1 MIQKNRFFK
10 FSTILTQ
17 PNQIVV
23 SILSDPYGI
32 WESYSKNIYAK
43 VAKDIVT
50 RFGEGDIGYRD
61 SGIVIT
67 DHNEENNI
75 DFMGPEVERIV
86 AKTIEAYAIKM
97 RPELEGKQI
106 TMDTSSSGS
115 FTTLSVVEKL

>member
-17 PNQIVV
+17 PNQIGV
-23 SILSDPYGI
+23 SILSDPYDI
-32 WESYSKNIYAK
+32 WKSYNKNIYAK
-43 VAKDIVT
+43 VAEDIVMK
-50 RFGEGDIGYRD
+50 FGEGDVGYRY

-86 AKTIEAYAIKM
+86 AKAIEAYAIKM
-97 RPELEGKQI
+97 RPELGDKQI

>member
-17 PNQIVV
+17 PNQIGV
-23 SILSDPYGI
+23 SILSDPYDI
-32 WESYSKNIYAK
+32 WKSYNKNIYAK
-43 VAKDIVT
+43 VAEDIVT
-50 RFGEGDIGYRD
+50 RFGEGDVGYRYN
-61 SGIVIT
+61 GIVIT

-75 DFMGPEVERIV
+75 DFMGPEIERIV

-97 RPELEGKQI
+97 RPELGDKQI

>member
-17 PNQIVV
+17 PNQIEV

-32 WESYSKNIYAK
+32 WERYNKNIYAK
-43 VAKDIVT
+43 VAEDIVT
-50 RFGEGDIGYRD
+50 KFGEGDVGYRYN
-61 SGIVIT
+61 GIVIT

>member
-17 PNQIVV
+17 HNQIAV

-32 WESYSKNIYAK
+32 WEKYSKNIYAE
-43 VAKDIVT
+43 VAKAIVMN
-50 RFGEGDIGYRD
+50 FGEGDVGYRYG
-61 SGIVIT
+61 GIVIT

-75 DFMGPEVERIV
+75 DFMGPDVERIV

-97 RPELEGKQI
+97 RPELEGKQV
-106 TMDTSSSGS
+106 TMDTSSSGN
-115 FTTLSVVEKL
+115 FTTLSVVEKI

>member
-17 PNQIVV
+17 PNQIEV

-32 WESYSKNIYAK
+32 WKSYSKNIYAK
-43 VAKDIVT
+43 VAEDIVT

-75 DFMGPEVERIV
+75 DFMGPEIERIV
-86 AKTIEAYAIKM
+86 AKIIEAYAIKM

>member
-17 PNQIVV
+17 PNQIGV

-32 WESYSKNIYAK
+32 WKSYNKNIYAK
-43 VAKDIVT
+43 VAEDIVT
-50 RFGEGDIGYRD
+50 RFGEGDVGYRYN
-61 SGIVIT
+61 GIVIT

-86 AKTIEAYAIKM
+86 AKAIEAYAIKI